1 MTTTLLVHEFRR
13 TRGPLGLVAGA
24 AALLV
29 AAGVL
34 LALAPWPLVASFGAV
49 VGVGAVG
56 AMLPVACCVLA
67 VDYWRSG
74 YGRLGYFTHSLPVRG
89 ARIYAVRLAYGLLV
103 SLAGTALTA
112 VLAIPVWMAAVFREV
127 PEGTSLVAY
136 LADAV
141 RQWLVG
147 VPAWALVGGP
157 AVIVLAAWGSLVGY
171 YFAASIG
178 SGSRFA
184 GLHAA
189 GPIVV
194 FVLLYVV
201 AQLAA
206 FAGIVAIPWAVGR
219 TGADLGLVR
228 VDIIGVLASGSGAND
243 VMPVG
248 FLVTYAVLGLV
259 LIAWTARAWD
269 HDVTLR

>member
-89 ARIYAVRLAYGLLV
+89 R
-103 SLAGTALTA
+103 
-112 VLAIPVWMAAVFREV
+112 
-127 PEGTSLVAY
+127 
-136 LADAV
+136 
-141 RQWLVG
+141 
-147 VPAWALVGGP
+147 
-157 AVIVLAAWGSLVGY
+157 GST
-171 YFAASIG
+171 
-178 SGSRFA
+178 RCD
-184 GLHAA
+184 
-189 GPIVV
+189 
-194 FVLLYVV
+194 
-201 AQLAA
+201 
-206 FAGIVAIPWAVGR
+206 WR
-219 TGADLGLVR
+219 TGC
-228 VDIIGVLASGSGAND
+228 S
-243 VMPVG
+243 
-248 FLVTYAVLGLV
+248 
-259 LIAWTARAWD
+259 
-269 HDVTLR
+269 